1 MIRAVTTD
9 YLSDAAKMIREEVFM
24 REQGFRHEFD
34 EIDAKAVCLVL
45 YEESKPMACG
55 RYFPGETDGE
65 YVAGRLAVL
74 REYRGR
80 KLGRRLLEEMEK
92 RILEAGGKRIVLS
105 AQVQAEGFYEKQG
118 YVKSGAVYYDE
129 KCEHIH
135 MEKELYSN
143 ELKTEEEDGAA
154 KR

>member
-55 RYFPGETDGE
+55 RYFPGEADGE

-74 REYRGR
+74 REYRGGNGKKDSGSGR
-80 KLGRRLLEEMEK
+80 KEDCSVCTGTGRR
-92 RILEAGGKRIVLS
+92 IL
-105 AQVQAEGFYEKQG
+105 
-118 YVKSGAVYYDE
+118 
-129 KCEHIH
+129 
-135 MEKELYSN
+135 
-143 ELKTEEEDGAA
+143 
-154 KR
+154 

>member
-55 RYFPGETDGE
+55 RYFPGLTHRGKL
-65 YVAGRLAVL
+65 AGTNALL
-74 REYRGR
+74 R
-80 KLGRRLLEEMEK
+80 
-92 RILEAGGKRIVLS
+92 
-105 AQVQAEGFYEKQG
+105 
-118 YVKSGAVYYDE
+118 
-129 KCEHIH
+129 
-135 MEKELYSN
+135 
-143 ELKTEEEDGAA
+143 
-154 KR
+154 

>member
-55 RYFPGETDGE
+55 RYFPGEADGE

-74 REYRGR
+74 REYRGCWR
-80 KLGRRLLEEMEK
+80 KWKKGFWK
-92 RILEAGGKRIVLS
+92 RAERGLFCLHRYRQKDFMKNKGMLKVVRFITTKNANISTWKRNYTV
-105 AQVQAEGFYEKQG
+105 
-118 YVKSGAVYYDE
+118 
-129 KCEHIH
+129 
-135 MEKELYSN
+135 MN
-143 ELKTEEEDGAA
+143 
-154 KR
+154 